1 MTDKQRKI
9 CEDLG
14 WKIYEDEDD
23 EYITLS
29 QDSPLGEDFSFEV
42 NPKNITEDVRDRWLH
57 FDPDKHAVEW
67 FNAKLNGDNSIPWD
81 LRSLLDDAEEIGEM
95 LDRLA
100 TALEQ
105 EED

>member
-29 QDSPLGEDFSFEV
+29 QYSPLSEDFSFEV
-42 NPKNITEDVRDRWLH
+42 NPKNIAGDVRDCWLH

-67 FNAKLNGDNSIPWD
+67 FNAKLNGDNSVSGD
-81 LRSLLDDAEEIGEM
+81 LRSLLDNAEEIGEM

>member
-29 QDSPLGEDFSFEV
+29 QDSPLMKD
-42 NPKNITEDVRDRWLH
+42 
-57 FDPDKHAVEW
+57 
-67 FNAKLNGDNSIPWD
+67 
-81 LRSLLDDAEEIGEM
+81 
-95 LDRLA
+95 
-100 TALEQ
+100 
-105 EED
+105 

>member
-14 WKIYEDEDD
+14 WEIDEDEDD

-29 QDSPLGEDFSFEV
+29 QYSPLGEDFSFEV

-57 FDPDKHAVEW
+57 FDPDEHAVEW
-67 FNAKLNGDNSIPWD
+67 FNARLNGDNSIPWD

-105 EED
+105 EEY

>member
-23 EYITLS
+23 GYITLS
-29 QDSPLGEDFSFEV
+29 QYSPLGEDFSFEV
-42 NPKNITEDVRDRWLH
+42 NPNITGDVRNCWWC

-67 FNAKLNGDNSIPWD
+67 FNAKLKGDNSVPGD
-81 LRSLLDDAEEIGEM
+81 LRSLLDDAEEIEKM
-95 LDRLA
+95 LEKLA
-100 TALEQ
+100 MTLENA